1 MTPIMRSLFY
11 LSLLLAPL
19 LVHAGMKIGGI
30 ELSNSY
36 KIEEESLVLNGA
48 GIRSKFF
55 VKIYVGAIYLPETT
69 LDSDQILAAAGPKSM
84 QMNMLYKEVEA
95 EKITT
100 GWTEGF
106 RSNLSDIEFR
116 QLEDRLSRFNALF
129 PDLHAGDI
137 VHMDYSPDKGTL
149 LSINNKPLGVI
160 EGEDFVNALLK
171 VWIGDKPAD
180 DDLKQ
185 GMLGR

>member
-106 RSNLSDIEFR
+106 SSNLSDIDFELVR
-116 QLEDRLSRFNALF
+116 SGMLKEITMA
-129 PDLHAGDI
+129 
-137 VHMDYSPDKGTL
+137 DKVILYGRKTVL
-149 LSINNKPLGVI
+149 LSIEKSADFSKGSKTIALPYYVQNMLVAPEKPLEVRLSLAI
-160 EGEDFVNALLK
+160 E
-171 VWIGDKPAD
+171 
-180 DDLKQ
+180 
-185 GMLGR
+185 